1 MAPGPTDGD
10 RSKNSGTL
18 TLALSQRERKFLFAK
33 MPNEK
38 LRRQIAWDAAQM
50 IRAGQ
55 ESEYQSAR
63 MKAARRA
70 ARGWIPE
77 EDLPSDDEIRSLVY
91 SVALPGGILAGDR
104 FDQYR
109 RLLLPLQQ
117 VKLNPEHHPESDC
130 LNHTMQVFDLAR
142 HELPY
147 DEEFLLAAL
156 LHDVG
161 KAIDRKDH
169 IVAGLAALD
178 GSITPRSAWLIEHH
192 TEANLLVR
200 GELGARAKK
209 RLESHED
216 FQQLQ
221 LLSKC
226 DRGGRQKNVHVSE
239 VDEAIEY
246 LRQLEQEHGE

>member
-1 MAPGPTDGD
+1 
-10 RSKNSGTL
+10 
-18 TLALSQRERKFLFAK
+18 

-55 ESEYQSAR
+55 ESEYHAAR

-70 ARGWIPE
+70 ARGWIPD
-77 EDLPSDDEIRSLVY
+77 EDLPSDEEIRGLVH
-91 SVALPGGILAGDR
+91 SISSPTGGAAGDR
-104 FDQYR
+104 FDHYR
-109 RLLLPLQQ
+109 RLLLPLEQ
-117 VKLNPEHHPESDC
+117 VKLNPQFHPEGDC
-130 LNHTMQVFDLAR
+130 LNHTLQVFDLAR

-169 IVAGLAALD
+169 IGAGLAALD
-178 GSITPRSAWLIEHH
+178 GHITPRTAWFIEHH
-192 TEANLLVR
+192 TEANQLVL
-200 GELGARAKK
+200 GTLGARAKR
-209 RLESHED
+209 RLEAHED
-216 FQQLQ
+216 FHELE
-221 LLSKC
+221 LFSKC
-226 DRGGRQKNVHVSE
+226 DRGGRQKNVQVPE

-246 LRQLEQEHGE
+246 IRQLEQEHGE

>member
-1 MAPGPTDGD
+1 MA
-10 RSKNSGTL
+10 
-18 TLALSQRERKFLFAK
+18 
-33 MPNEK
+33 NEK

-55 ESEYQSAR
+55 ESEYQSAH

-70 ARGWIPE
+70 ARGWIPD
-77 EDLPSDDEIRSLVY
+77 EDLPSDDEIRSLVH
-91 SVALPGGILAGDR
+91 SVALPVGILAGDR

-117 VKLNPEHHPESDC
+117 VKLNPEHHPEGDC
-130 LNHTMQVFDLAR
+130 LNHTMQVFDLAC

-169 IVAGLAALD
+169 IVAGLAALGD
-178 GSITPRSAWLIEHH
+178 SITPRTAWLIEHH

-200 GELGARAKK
+200 GELGAAR
-209 RLESHED
+209 RSD
-216 FQQLQ
+216 
-221 LLSKC
+221 
-226 DRGGRQKNVHVSE
+226 
-239 VDEAIEY
+239 
-246 LRQLEQEHGE
+246 

>member
-1 MAPGPTDGD
+1 
-10 RSKNSGTL
+10 
-18 TLALSQRERKFLFAK
+18 

-55 ESEYQSAR
+55 ESEYQAAR

-70 ARGWIPE
+70 ARGWIPD
-77 EDLPSDDEIRSLVY
+77 EDLPSDDEIRGLVH
-91 SVALPGGILAGDR
+91 STVWPRSGAGDR
-104 FDQYR
+104 FDHYR
-109 RLLLPLQQ
+109 RLLLPLEQ
-117 VKLNPEHHPESDC
+117 VKPNPQFHQESDT
-130 LNHTMQVFDLAR
+130 LNHSLQVFDLAR

-169 IVAGLAALD
+169 IAAGLAALS
-178 GSITPRSAWLIEHH
+178 GQITPRTAWFIEHH
-192 TEANLLVR
+192 SEGNQLAEGTLGVRARRRLEANESFY
-200 GELGARAKK
+200 EL
-209 RLESHED
+209 E
-216 FQQLQ
+216 

-226 DRGGRQKNVHVSE
+226 DRGGRQKNVHVPE
-239 VDEAIEY
+239 VDEALEY
-246 LRQLEQEHGE
+246 LRNLEAEHGE

>member
-1 MAPGPTDGD
+1 
-10 RSKNSGTL
+10 
-18 TLALSQRERKFLFAK
+18 

-38 LRRQIAWDAAQM
+38 LRRQIAWDAASM

-63 MKAARRA
+63 MKAVRRA
-70 ARGWIPE
+70 ARGWIPD
-77 EDLPSDDEIRSLVY
+77 EDLPSDEEIRSLVH
-91 SVALPGGILAGDR
+91 SVTSPGVMMKGDR
-104 FDQYR
+104 FDHYR
-109 RLLLPLQQ
+109 RLLLPLEQE
-117 VKLNPEHHPESDC
+117 KLNPQYHPEGDC
-130 LNHTMQVFDLAR
+130 LNHTLQVFDLAR

-169 IVAGLAALD
+169 IGAGLAALD
-178 GSITPRSAWLIEHH
+178 GYITPRTVWFIEHH
-192 TEANLLVR
+192 TEANQLAEGR
-200 GELGARAKK
+200 LGVRAKR
-209 RLESHED
+209 RLEASEN
-216 FQQLQ
+216 FAELE

-226 DRGGRQKNVHVSE
+226 DRGGRQKNVHVPE
-239 VDEAIEY
+239 VDEAIDY